1 MQGLKC
7 FSFASHQ
14 AFLLLM
20 LSHDSC
26 FSPGSSVSF
35 WTFFPGILLSDFE
48 CLSAPIF
55 LLIHQHILLFFH
67 KSLHLLFLQTLF
79 LQHESSVQSL
89 GPSMLSLTRHAAQP
103 QGQRNQPMLRAVP
116 VCLQQGARASK
127 GRLTPPASLEMEIC
141 SLPKSGVLAF
151 HMMDQAMKH
160 SISVLSRTCFG
171 SYSCKYSCCLY
182 VPPTYFSLMLGL

>member
-1 MQGLKC
+1 MIL
-7 FSFASHQ
+7 
-14 AFLLLM
+14 AFLQGAQL
-20 LSHDSC
+20 
-26 FSPGSSVSF
+26 VS
-35 WTFFPGILLSDFE
+35 G
-48 CLSAPIF
+48 
-55 LLIHQHILLFFH
+55 LFFLVFCYLILNVYQLPSPYSFISMFYYFFYR
-67 KSLHLLFLQTLF
+67 SLHLLFLQTLF

-89 GPSMLSLTRHAAQP
+89 GPSMLSLTWHAAQP

-141 SLPKSGVLAF
+141 SLPKNGVLAF
-151 HMMDQAMKH
+151 HMMDQATKH

-182 VPPTYFSLMLGL
+182 VPPTYFSLMLALWDLATASIW